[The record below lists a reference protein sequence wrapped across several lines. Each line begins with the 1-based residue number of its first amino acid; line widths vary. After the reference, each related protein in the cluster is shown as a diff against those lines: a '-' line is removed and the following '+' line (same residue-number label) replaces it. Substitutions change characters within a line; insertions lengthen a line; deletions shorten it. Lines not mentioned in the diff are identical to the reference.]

1 MQESTGQH
9 PDSFQ
14 LANCE
19 KDQEGNTITTTSW
32 KQTCQILFGDRFFST
47 PFGNEAWNLTN
58 VVSTLVMGRVPRY
71 SNNHNCSL
79 DLFFLQLI
87 CGWGEKNHPW
97 VWLNIGYPPVIK
109 HGNWTSSING
119 GVHGKIHNGGLSVA
133 KFDYQRLPAKLP
145 GDQTIWVA
153 GFQRTPRKKDPVD
166 NWNKHVGNQ
175 LISLHFWRVL
185 MSDGSPSTSD
195 QLRDQTWSH
204 FKSPTAT
211 LKQPGGC
218 LKIRSSAAK
227 MFFSH
232 HICSRLGS
240 MLAADGLCDQA
251 NHSSIRDVWK

>member
-1 MQESTGQH
+1 
-9 PDSFQ
+9 
-14 LANCE
+14 
-19 KDQEGNTITTTSW
+19 
-32 KQTCQILFGDRFFST
+32 
-47 PFGNEAWNLTN
+47 
-58 VVSTLVMGRVPRY
+58 MGRVPRY

-251 NHSSIRDVWK
+251 NHSSVRDVWK

>member
-1 MQESTGQH
+1 MKCKKAQVNILTVSSWQIVRIKRVTLLLRH
-9 PDSFQ
+9 PENKLIKSF
-14 LANCE
+14 LA
-19 KDQEGNTITTTSW
+19 TVS
-32 KQTCQILFGDRFFST
+32 FST

-58 VVSTLVMGRVPRY
+58 VVSTLVMGRVPRH

-195 QLRDQTWSH
+195 QLRDQTW
-204 FKSPTAT
+204 
-211 LKQPGGC
+211 
-218 LKIRSSAAK
+218 
-227 MFFSH
+227 
-232 HICSRLGS
+232 RLEPLQKPNS
-240 MLAADGLCDQA
+240 
-251 NHSSIRDVWK
+251 NP